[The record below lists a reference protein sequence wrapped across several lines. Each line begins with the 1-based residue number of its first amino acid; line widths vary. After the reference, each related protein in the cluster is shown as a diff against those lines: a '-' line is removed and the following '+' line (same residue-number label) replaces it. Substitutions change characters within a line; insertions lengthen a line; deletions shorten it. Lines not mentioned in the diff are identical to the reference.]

1 LILRLSEST
10 IAHEPAEFYLPLPRR
25 EGTQGRVE
33 PTEPSSSGVH
43 PLRETGLLSIKV
55 DISREEMSYGCIPQ
69 AIHSRIQASGS
80 PGV

>member
-1 LILRLSEST
+1 MET
-10 IAHEPAEFYLPLPRR
+10 
-25 EGTQGRVE
+25 
-33 PTEPSSSGVH
+33 GVH